1 LASIA
6 TSEYHLWHGSD
17 GVLCGGTG
25 ASLGR
30 DGLTAVRRLPD
41 LEGLAIFAKVAQLRS
56 FVAAAAE
63 LNLSKA
69 TVSKAIARLE
79 SRLKARLFN
88 RTSRRLSLTDAGHQ
102 LAGRA
107 AAILSEGEAAED
119 AILGQ
124 AAAPRGL
131 IRLAAPVSFGVLHI
145 APLLPEFFAQYP
157 DIVID
162 LQMNDAVSDLVGEGF
177 DAAIRIAALPD
188 SSLIARTLRPM
199 PRYLVGAPSYFKAH
213 GRPRHPLELAEHQ
226 CIAHVR
232 GTVADSWYFTAKT
245 GESASVRPSGCL
257 RANNGDVTLP
267 VLRAGLALGIL
278 PEFFVRED
286 LASGALEN
294 VLPEW
299 GVPAAAVHW
308 VTPAKG
314 LRPRRVEILGEFFAN
329 KLSQRPSQPSSI
341 QGRVRRRR
349 AAS

>member
-1 LASIA
+1 M
-6 TSEYHLWHGSD
+6 
-17 GVLCGGTG
+17 
-25 ASLGR
+25 
-30 DGLTAVRRLPD
+30 RRLPD
-41 LEGLAIFAKVAQLRS
+41 LEGLAIFAKVAQLHS
-56 FVAAAAE
+56 FGAAAAE

-69 TVSKAIARLE
+69 TVSKALARLE

-162 LQMNDAVSDLVGEGF
+162 LQMNDAITDLVGDGF
-177 DAAIRIAALPD
+177 DAAVRIAALPD
-188 SSLIARTLRPM
+188 SSLIARTLCPM

-226 CIAHVR
+226 CVAHVR
-232 GTVADSWYFTAKT
+232 GAATDSWHFTTKT
-245 GESASVRPSGCL
+245 GESVTVRPSGRL
-257 RANNGDVTLP
+257 RTNNGDGTLP

-278 PEFFVRED
+278 PDFFLRED
-286 LASGALEN
+286 LACGALEHL
-294 VLPEW
+294 LPEW
-299 GVPAAAVHW
+299 TVPAAAVHW

-314 LRPRRVEILGEFFAN
+314 LRPRRVEILGEFLAN
-329 KLSQRPSQPSSI
+329 KLSQKPSQPA
-341 QGRVRRRR
+341 RDRR
-349 AAS
+349 AASRPR